1 MDESNV
7 ELRHYTGRE
16 LNQIRQ
22 AFIALYAEVFAH
34 EIDNPFWSVENFA
47 RRIDRHATMPGFDA
61 IVAYHGNEPIG
72 YAYGIILPATTRW
85 WATIQPPLTDS
96 EFTREDGHR
105 TFAVFEVI
113 VKPEWQNQGIGRH
126 IHDNLL
132 SGRSEQRVTIATHQG
147 NAQARK
153 TYLRWGYEHIGTRQ
167 PTPSAPVL
175 DVFLRSRRLNEPSVS
190 K

>member
-1 MDESNV
+1 MDEPNI
-7 ELRHYTGRE
+7 ELRHYTGGE
-16 LNQIRQ
+16 LNEIRQ
-22 AFIALYAEVFAH
+22 IFIDLYAEVFAH
-34 EIDNPFWSVENFA
+34 EIDDPFWSVENYA
-47 RRIDRHATMPGFDA
+47 RRIDRHATMSGFNT
-61 IVAYHGNEPIG
+61 IVAYHDNKPIG
-72 YAYGIILPATTRW
+72 YAYGITLPPTTRW

-96 EFTREDGHR
+96 AFTHEDGRR

-113 VKPEWQNQGIGRH
+113 VKPEWQNQGIGRY

-132 SGRSEQRVTIATHQG
+132 SERSEQRVTIATHQG

-153 TYLRWGYEHIGTRQ
+153 AYLRWGYEHIGTRQ

-175 DVFLRSRRLNEPSVS
+175 DVFLRSMRLNESSTS